1 MSFYIIQ
8 CICFFEFYINIMLMR
23 KFLSFFFVMAF
34 YVVGAYAQVLVQGQP
49 HPSARNISTKQESQL
64 RADASFTFDDI
75 QYWVGNGSNKAA
87 LVIEWHDGN
96 RPDAMVW
103 GYRWDGEAT
112 GHDMIVAIA
121 QADPRLVLLTQYTGW
136 MGYTIDGIGY
146 GESRLNISY
155 DLEGA
160 KSEPKNAFKF
170 EPPITNPLLGQTS
183 HPEHPAEDVAA
194 AIRQGVQTGVIYHPI
209 NAERYGYP
217 SYDYD
222 YWSCSNGIHWQAGWY
237 YGYWSYFVR
246 SSQTSNFSYS
256 GLGATSRVLTDGCW
270 DAWSWNGNMNTSEG
284 TQPGDVFVAAT
295 IPSGGGGDEPEIPVI
310 HVTSISLNKSSLRL
324 QAGANAIL
332 AASISPVNADNKQV
346 TWSSSDTGIA
356 TVEDGVVTGAKPGVV
371 KITARS
377 VDGGYT
383 AVCEVTVT
391 ETVTPEI
398 DFEGTGAV
406 ISFPKVEEATSY
418 EVRVYR
424 YENGSY
430 KKIGTYVADAEGNI
444 ITELLTKGLRATSG
458 TISVPLKNLGR
469 DDAYRIE
476 IQVMNGLDVID
487 TYMVEKSSDP
497 VSNETMAPV
506 IPKVSYQ
513 NGALRFEHLAGYQ
526 IYLMQING
534 KILERFVIQV
544 REELH
549 SISLPSGN
557 YLLIGEKDGDKKIFK
572 IHISHV
578 NEFNY

>member
-8 CICFFEFYINIMLMR
+8 CICFLEFYINIMLMR

-324 QAGANAIL
+324 QAGANATL
-332 AASISPVNADNKQV
+332 VASISPVNADNKQV

-534 KILERFVIQV
+534 KMLERFVIQV

-549 SISLPSGN
+549 PISLPSGN
-557 YLLIGEKDGDKKIFK
+557 YLLIGEKDGDKKTFK
-572 IHISHV
+572 IHITQ
-578 NEFNY
+578 

>member
-1 MSFYIIQ
+1 
-8 CICFFEFYINIMLMR
+8 
-23 KFLSFFFVMAF
+23 MAF

-96 RPDAMVW
+96 RPDAIVW

-324 QAGANAIL
+324 QAGANATL
-332 AASISPVNADNKQV
+332 VASISPVNADNKQV

-534 KILERFVIQV
+534 KMLERFVIQV

-549 SISLPSGN
+549 PISLPSGN
-557 YLLIGEKDGDKKIFK
+557 YLLIGEKDGDKKTFK
-572 IHISHV
+572 IHITQ
-578 NEFNY
+578 

>member
-49 HPSARNISTKQESQL
+49 HPSARNISKKQESQL

-222 YWSCSNGIHWQAGWY
+222 HWSCSNGIHWQAGWY

-544 REELH
+544 REVL
-549 SISLPSGN
+549 
-557 YLLIGEKDGDKKIFK
+557 
-572 IHISHV
+572 SHDSPDQS
-578 NEFNY
+578 FM

>member
-371 KITARS
+371 KITAQS

-572 IHISHV
+572 IHITQ
-578 NEFNY
+578 

>member
-222 YWSCSNGIHWQAGWY
+222 HWSCSNGIHWQAGWY

-371 KITARS
+371 KITAQS

-572 IHISHV
+572 IHITQ
-578 NEFNY
+578 

>member
-8 CICFFEFYINIMLMR
+8 CICFLEFYINIMLMR

-96 RPDAMVW
+96 RPDAIVW

-324 QAGANAIL
+324 QAGANATL
-332 AASISPVNADNKQV
+332 VASISPVNADNKQV

-371 KITARS
+371 KITAQS

-534 KILERFVIQV
+534 KMLERFVIQV
-544 REELH
+544 REVLSH
-549 SISLPSGN
+549 DLPDQSF
-557 YLLIGEKDGDKKIFK
+557 I
-572 IHISHV
+572 
-578 NEFNY
+578 

>member
-34 YVVGAYAQVLVQGQP
+34 YVVGAYAQAFVQGQP

-506 IPKVSYQ
+506 IPQVSYQ

-572 IHISHV
+572 IHITQ
-578 NEFNY
+578 

>member
-8 CICFFEFYINIMLMR
+8 CICFLEFYINIMLMR

-346 TWSSSDTGIA
+346 IWSSSDTGIA
-356 TVEDGVVTGAKPGVV
+356 TVENGVVTGVKPGVV
-371 KITARS
+371 KITAQS

-534 KILERFVIQV
+534 KMLERFVIQV

-549 SISLPSGN
+549 PISLPSGN
-557 YLLIGEKDGDKKIFK
+557 YLLIGEKDGDKKTFK
-572 IHISHV
+572 IHITQ
-578 NEFNY
+578 

>member
-8 CICFFEFYINIMLMR
+8 CICFLEFYINIMLMR

-49 HPSARNISTKQESQL
+49 HPFARNISTKQESQL

-146 GESRLNISY
+146 GESILNISY

-270 DAWSWNGNMNTSEG
+270 DVWSWNGNMNTSEG

-324 QAGANAIL
+324 QAGANATL
-332 AASISPVNADNKQV
+332 VAGISPVNADNKQV

-534 KILERFVIQV
+534 KMLERFVIQV

-549 SISLPSGN
+549 PISLPSGN
-557 YLLIGEKDGDKKIFK
+557 YLLIGEKDGDKKTFK
-572 IHISHV
+572 IHITQ
-578 NEFNY
+578 

>member
-8 CICFFEFYINIMLMR
+8 CICFLEFYINIMLMR

-96 RPDAMVW
+96 RPDAIVW

-222 YWSCSNGIHWQAGWY
+222 HWSCSNGIHWQAGWY

-324 QAGANAIL
+324 QAGANATL
-332 AASISPVNADNKQV
+332 VASISPVNADNKQV
-346 TWSSSDTGIA
+346 IWSSSDTGIA
-356 TVEDGVVTGAKPGVV
+356 TVEDGVVTGAKFGVV
-371 KITARS
+371 KITAQS

-383 AVCEVTVT
+383 TVCEVTVT

-424 YENGSY
+424 YENGNY

-458 TISVPLKNLGR
+458 KVSVPLKNLGK

-476 IQVMNGLDVID
+476 IQVMNGFGGVD

-497 VSNETMAPV
+497 VSNETMVPV

-534 KILERFVIQV
+534 KMLERFVIQV

-549 SISLPSGN
+549 PISLPSGN
-557 YLLIGEKDGDKKIFK
+557 YLLIGEKDGDKKTFK
-572 IHISHV
+572 IHITQ
-578 NEFNY
+578 

>member
-1 MSFYIIQ
+1 
-8 CICFFEFYINIMLMR
+8 MLMR

-49 HPSARNISTKQESQL
+49 HPFARNISTKQESQL

-146 GESRLNISY
+146 GESILNISY

-270 DAWSWNGNMNTSEG
+270 DVWSWNGNMNTSEG

-324 QAGANAIL
+324 QAGANATL
-332 AASISPVNADNKQV
+332 VAGISPVNADNKQV

-534 KILERFVIQV
+534 KMLERFVIQV

-549 SISLPSGN
+549 PISLPSGN
-557 YLLIGEKDGDKKIFK
+557 YLLIGEKDGDKKTFK
-572 IHISHV
+572 IHITQ
-578 NEFNY
+578 

>member
-1 MSFYIIQ
+1 
-8 CICFFEFYINIMLMR
+8 
-23 KFLSFFFVMAF
+23 MAF

-222 YWSCSNGIHWQAGWY
+222 HWSCSNGIHWQAGWY

-324 QAGANAIL
+324 QAGANATL
-332 AASISPVNADNKQV
+332 VASISPVNADNKQV

-356 TVEDGVVTGAKPGVV
+356 TVEDGVVTGVKPGVV
-371 KITARS
+371 KITAQS

-572 IHISHV
+572 IHITQ
-578 NEFNY
+578 

>member
-8 CICFFEFYINIMLMR
+8 CICFLEFYINIMLMR

-324 QAGANAIL
+324 QAGANATL
-332 AASISPVNADNKQV
+332 VASISPVNADNKQV
-346 TWSSSDTGIA
+346 IWSSSDTGIA
-356 TVEDGVVTGAKPGVV
+356 TVENGVVTGVKPGVV
-371 KITARS
+371 KITAQS

-383 AVCEVTVT
+383 AVCEVTIT

-534 KILERFVIQV
+534 KMLERFVIQV

-572 IHISHV
+572 IHITQ
-578 NEFNY
+578 

>member
-1 MSFYIIQ
+1 MSFYILQ

-572 IHISHV
+572 IHITQ
-578 NEFNY
+578 

>member
-8 CICFFEFYINIMLMR
+8 CICFLEFYINIMLMR

-534 KILERFVIQV
+534 KMLERFVIQV

-549 SISLPSGN
+549 PISLPSGN
-557 YLLIGEKDGDKKIFK
+557 YLLIGLSL
-572 IHISHV
+572 IHI
-578 NEFNY
+578 

>member
-1 MSFYIIQ
+1 
-8 CICFFEFYINIMLMR
+8 
-23 KFLSFFFVMAF
+23 MAF

-96 RPDAMVW
+96 RPDAIVW

-222 YWSCSNGIHWQAGWY
+222 HWSCSNGIHWQAGWY

-324 QAGANAIL
+324 QAGANATL
-332 AASISPVNADNKQV
+332 VASISPVNADNKQV
-346 TWSSSDTGIA
+346 IWSSSDTGIA
-356 TVEDGVVTGAKPGVV
+356 TVEDGVVTGAKFGVV
-371 KITARS
+371 KITAQS

-383 AVCEVTVT
+383 TVCEVTVT

-424 YENGSY
+424 YENGNY

-458 TISVPLKNLGR
+458 KVSVPLKNLGK

-497 VSNETMAPV
+497 VSNETMVPV

-534 KILERFVIQV
+534 KMLERFVIQV

-549 SISLPSGN
+549 PISLPSGN
-557 YLLIGEKDGDKKIFK
+557 YLLIGEKDGDKKTFK
-572 IHISHV
+572 IHITQ
-578 NEFNY
+578 

>member
-1 MSFYIIQ
+1 
-8 CICFFEFYINIMLMR
+8 MLMR

-49 HPSARNISTKQESQL
+49 HPFARNISTKQESQL

-146 GESRLNISY
+146 GESILNISY

-534 KILERFVIQV
+534 KMLERFVIQV
-544 REELH
+544 REVL
-549 SISLPSGN
+549 
-557 YLLIGEKDGDKKIFK
+557 
-572 IHISHV
+572 SHDSPDQS
-578 NEFNY
+578 FM

>member
-1 MSFYIIQ
+1 
-8 CICFFEFYINIMLMR
+8 MR
-23 KFLSFFFVMAF
+23 KFLSFFFVMTF

-222 YWSCSNGIHWQAGWY
+222 HWSCSNGIHWQAGWY

-324 QAGANAIL
+324 QAGANATL
-332 AASISPVNADNKQV
+332 VASISPVNADNKQV
-346 TWSSSDTGIA
+346 IWSSSDTGIA
-356 TVEDGVVTGAKPGVV
+356 TVENGVVTGVKPGVV
-371 KITARS
+371 KITAQS

-534 KILERFVIQV
+534 KMLERFVIQV

-549 SISLPSGN
+549 PISLPSGN
-557 YLLIGEKDGDKKIFK
+557 YLLIGEKDGDKKTFK
-572 IHISHV
+572 IHITQ
-578 NEFNY
+578 

>member
-356 TVEDGVVTGAKPGVV
+356 TVENGVVTGVKPGVV

-534 KILERFVIQV
+534 KMLERFVIQV
-544 REELH
+544 REVL
-549 SISLPSGN
+549 
-557 YLLIGEKDGDKKIFK
+557 
-572 IHISHV
+572 SHDSPDQS
-578 NEFNY
+578 FM

>member
-324 QAGANAIL
+324 QAGANATL
-332 AASISPVNADNKQV
+332 VASISPVNADNKQV

-572 IHISHV
+572 IHITQ
-578 NEFNY
+578 

>member
-8 CICFFEFYINIMLMR
+8 CICFLEFYINIMLMR

-96 RPDAMVW
+96 RPDAIVW

-324 QAGANAIL
+324 QAGANATL
-332 AASISPVNADNKQV
+332 VASISPVNADNKQV

-572 IHISHV
+572 IHITQ
-578 NEFNY
+578 

>member
-8 CICFFEFYINIMLMR
+8 CICFLEFYINIMLMR

-96 RPDAMVW
+96 RPDAIVW

-222 YWSCSNGIHWQAGWY
+222 HWSCSNGIHWQAGWY

-324 QAGANAIL
+324 QAGANATL
-332 AASISPVNADNKQV
+332 VASISPVNADNKQV
-346 TWSSSDTGIA
+346 IWSSSDTGIA
-356 TVEDGVVTGAKPGVV
+356 TVEDGVVTGAKFGVV
-371 KITARS
+371 KITAQS

-383 AVCEVTVT
+383 TVCEVTVT

-424 YENGSY
+424 YENGNY
-430 KKIGTYVADAEGNI
+430 KKIGPYVADAEGNI
-444 ITELLTKGLRATSG
+444 ITEVLAKRLRATSG
-458 TISVPLKNLGR
+458 KVSVPLKNLGK

-497 VSNETMAPV
+497 VSNETMVPV

-534 KILERFVIQV
+534 KMLERFVIQV

-549 SISLPSGN
+549 PISLPSGN
-557 YLLIGEKDGDKKIFK
+557 YLLIGEKDGDKKTFK
-572 IHISHV
+572 IHITQ
-578 NEFNY
+578 

>member
-8 CICFFEFYINIMLMR
+8 CICFLEFYINIMLMR

-96 RPDAMVW
+96 RPDAIVW

-222 YWSCSNGIHWQAGWY
+222 HWSCSNGIHWQAGWY

-324 QAGANAIL
+324 QAGANATL
-332 AASISPVNADNKQV
+332 VASISPVNADNKQV
-346 TWSSSDTGIA
+346 IWSSSDTGIA
-356 TVEDGVVTGAKPGVV
+356 TVEDGVVTGAKFGVV
-371 KITARS
+371 KITAQS

-383 AVCEVTVT
+383 TVCEVTVT

-424 YENGSY
+424 YENGNY

-458 TISVPLKNLGR
+458 KVSVPLKNLGK

-497 VSNETMAPV
+497 VSNETMVPV

-534 KILERFVIQV
+534 KMLERFVIQV

-549 SISLPSGN
+549 PISLPSGN
-557 YLLIGEKDGDKKIFK
+557 YLLIGEKDGDKKTFK
-572 IHISHV
+572 IHITQ
-578 NEFNY
+578 

>member
-8 CICFFEFYINIMLMR
+8 CICFLEFYINIMLMR

-183 HPEHPAEDVAA
+183 HPEHPAEAVAA

-534 KILERFVIQV
+534 KMLERFVIQV

-549 SISLPSGN
+549 PISLPSGN
-557 YLLIGEKDGDKKIFK
+557 YLLIGEKDGDKKTFK
-572 IHISHV
+572 IHITQ
-578 NEFNY
+578 

>member
-8 CICFFEFYINIMLMR
+8 CICFLEFYINIMLMR

-96 RPDAMVW
+96 RPDAIVW

-324 QAGANAIL
+324 QAGANATL
-332 AASISPVNADNKQV
+332 VAGISPVNADNKQV

-356 TVEDGVVTGAKPGVV
+356 TVEDGVVTGAKFGVV
-371 KITARS
+371 KITAQS

-383 AVCEVTVT
+383 TVCEVTVT

-424 YENGSY
+424 YENGNY

-458 TISVPLKNLGR
+458 KVSVPLKNLGK

-497 VSNETMAPV
+497 VSNETMVPV

-534 KILERFVIQV
+534 KMLERFVIQV

-549 SISLPSGN
+549 PISLPSGN
-557 YLLIGEKDGDKKIFK
+557 YLLIGEKDGDKKTFK
-572 IHISHV
+572 IHITQ
-578 NEFNY
+578 

>member
-8 CICFFEFYINIMLMR
+8 CICFLEFYINIMLMR

-222 YWSCSNGIHWQAGWY
+222 HWSCSNGIHWQAGWY

-346 TWSSSDTGIA
+346 IWSSSDTGIA

-534 KILERFVIQV
+534 KMLERFVIQV

-549 SISLPSGN
+549 PISLPSGN
-557 YLLIGEKDGDKKIFK
+557 YLLIGEKDGDKKTFK
-572 IHISHV
+572 IHITQ
-578 NEFNY
+578 

>member
-8 CICFFEFYINIMLMR
+8 CICFLEFYINIMLMR

-324 QAGANAIL
+324 QAGANATL
-332 AASISPVNADNKQV
+332 VASISPVNADNKQV
-346 TWSSSDTGIA
+346 IWSSSDTGIA
-356 TVEDGVVTGAKPGVV
+356 TVENGVVTGVKPGVV

-534 KILERFVIQV
+534 KMLERFVIQV

-549 SISLPSGN
+549 PISLPSGN
-557 YLLIGEKDGDKKIFK
+557 YLLIGEKDGDKKTFK
-572 IHISHV
+572 IHITQ
-578 NEFNY
+578 

>member
-371 KITARS
+371 KITAQS

-557 YLLIGEKDGDKKIFK
+557 YLLIGEKDGDKKTFK
-572 IHISHV
+572 IHITQ
-578 NEFNY
+578 

>member
-8 CICFFEFYINIMLMR
+8 CICFLEFYINIMLMR

-96 RPDAMVW
+96 RPDAIVW

-324 QAGANAIL
+324 QAGANATL
-332 AASISPVNADNKQV
+332 VASISPVNADNKQV

-371 KITARS
+371 KITAQS

-534 KILERFVIQV
+534 KMLERFVIQV

-549 SISLPSGN
+549 PISLPSGN
-557 YLLIGEKDGDKKIFK
+557 YLLIGEKDGDKKTFK
-572 IHISHV
+572 IHITQ
-578 NEFNY
+578 

>member
-346 TWSSSDTGIA
+346 IWSSSDTGIA
-356 TVEDGVVTGAKPGVV
+356 TVENGVVTGVKPGVV
-371 KITARS
+371 KITAQS

-383 AVCEVTVT
+383 AVCEVTITEVVIPESVT
-391 ETVTPEI
+391 SMGDWAFWHCQSLKRITFPDRMVRFGEWAFYENESLQSVCIPEGVTTIPSSAFARCHNLTCVIMPGSLQTICGGAFSQCHKLTDVTIPDGVTVIE
-398 DFEGTGAV
+398 TGAFPSYLDMAVVTCLAV
-406 ISFPKVEEATSY
+406 IPPELGKDNFGFPAKILYVPAGSVE
-418 EVRVYR
+418 VYR
-424 YENGSY
+424 KNAVWRE
-430 KKIGTYVADAEGNI
+430 AFE
-444 ITELLTKGLRATSG
+444 
-458 TISVPLKNLGR
+458 TI
-469 DDAYRIE
+469 A
-476 IQVMNGLDVID
+476 
-487 TYMVEKSSDP
+487 
-497 VSNETMAPV
+497 
-506 IPKVSYQ
+506 
-513 NGALRFEHLAGYQ
+513 AL
-526 IYLMQING
+526 
-534 KILERFVIQV
+534 
-544 REELH
+544 
-549 SISLPSGN
+549 P
-557 YLLIGEKDGDKKIFK
+557 
-572 IHISHV
+572 
-578 NEFNY
+578 

>member
-8 CICFFEFYINIMLMR
+8 CICFLEFYINIMLMR

-356 TVEDGVVTGAKPGVV
+356 TVEDGVVTGAKPDVV

-534 KILERFVIQV
+534 KMLERFVIQV

-549 SISLPSGN
+549 PISLPSGN
-557 YLLIGEKDGDKKIFK
+557 YLLIGEKDGDKKTFK
-572 IHISHV
+572 IHITQ
-578 NEFNY
+578 

>member
-8 CICFFEFYINIMLMR
+8 CICFLEFYINIMLMR

-256 GLGATSRVLTDGCW
+256 GLGATSRILTDGCW

-534 KILERFVIQV
+534 KMLERFVIQV

-549 SISLPSGN
+549 PISLPSGN
-557 YLLIGEKDGDKKIFK
+557 YLLIGEKDGDKKTFK
-572 IHISHV
+572 IHITQ
-578 NEFNY
+578 